1 MRERFQ
7 KERDEGHLADAYLL
21 VGASRTRLREV
32 ALDCAATLLDARG
45 AVQQHAD
52 FSLFDPSEFGA
63 EGLKVEHIAFRKEG
77 VPCVET
83 ALRYRPK
90 VGSHRALVLFD
101 ADRMTVDAQ
110 GALLK
115 TTEEPPAGTVL
126 FFTAAELHGLSPAM
140 RSRCRIWRVPRVS
153 PGDLARKAAAA
164 GIAEADWQVL
174 MRACGSG
181 EAVLELDPSHRQL
194 LLEAYP
200 GVQAWLQGDGGP
212 EAWCHPPSATKL
224 AEKRLLGKLL
234 LGATRAWLVSSRI
247 PPSPTFLGF
256 QASWCRHLD
265 RALGRLSGQVT
276 PDLVFQDLLRIPS
289 QA

>member
-1 MRERFQ
+1 MKDRFL
-7 KERDEGHLADAYLL
+7 KEKAEGHLADAYLL

-32 ALDCAATLLDARG
+32 ALDCAAALLEARG
-45 AVQQHAD
+45 AVQEHAD
-52 FSLFDPSEFGA
+52 FTLFDPAEFGA

-90 VGSHRALVLFD
+90 IGIHRALVLFD

-140 RSRCRIWRVPRVS
+140 RSRCRIWRVPREDAVT
-153 PGDLARKAAAA
+153 LERKSAAA
-164 GIAEADWQVL
+164 GIAPEDWQVL
-174 MRACGSG
+174 LRACGSG
-181 EAVLELDPSHRQL
+181 EAILELDPGHRGM
-194 LLEAYP
+194 LLETYP
-200 GVQAWLQGDGGP
+200 AVQAWLQGEGHP
-212 EAWCHPPSATKL
+212 EAWCHTPTASKL
-224 AEKRLLGKLL
+224 AEKRQLGLLL
-234 LGATRAWLVSSRI
+234 LGATRAWLVSAQI
-247 PPSPTFLGF
+247 PPSAAFLEF
-256 QASWCRHLD
+256 QTAWCRHLD

-289 QA
+289 